1 MFHIIIEQKRS
12 KVANYL
18 QIQLK
23 YYPQKCKICLRF
35 PKFQIFQKFFYD
47 IKSAHCKKTM
57 SLWDKSHKNISKLLK
72 NSEKGQNIQCHKNI
86 E

>member
-1 MFHIIIEQKRS
+1 MFHIIIEQKRP

-18 QIQLK
+18 RSTTK
-23 YYPQKCKICLRF
+23 VYPQKYKIWLRF
-35 PKFQIFQKFFYD
+35 PKFQIFQKFFYG

-57 SLWDKSHKNISKLLK
+57 SLWDKSHKNISKLHK
-72 NSEKGQNIQCHKNI
+72 NSEKDQNIQCHKNI